1 MEEIIEKIWKETLPI
16 FKDYIRIERKDNFY
30 RLRFSS
36 FDDGSDADIMVDEKF
51 KPALEEALNIEINLI
66 KFAFEDEKP
75 SGTQIGVNHN
85 FNDDEIDY
93 YNTIDINL
101 NK

>member
-1 MEEIIEKIWKETLPI
+1 MEEIIEKIWKETIPI
-16 FKDYIRIERKDNFY
+16 FKDYFRIERSDNFY
-30 RLRFSS
+30 RLCIAS

-51 KPALEEALNIEINLI
+51 KPALEKELNMKINLI
-66 KFAFEDEKP
+66 KFSFDSEKP
-75 SGTQIGVNHN
+75 SGNQIGVNHN
-85 FNDDEIDY
+85 FDDEIED